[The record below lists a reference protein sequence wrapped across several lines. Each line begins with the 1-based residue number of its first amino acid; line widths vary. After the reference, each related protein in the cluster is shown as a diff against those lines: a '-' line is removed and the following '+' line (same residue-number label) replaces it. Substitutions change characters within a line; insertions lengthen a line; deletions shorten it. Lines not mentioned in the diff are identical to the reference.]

1 MATEYYIEKIN
12 KLTKEFTKTEMDELL
27 ELIREKYDEKVFITM
42 RHSNQPY
49 TRVLTDLYT
58 AKYILFS
65 CQYIFLSIVEKNVS
79 VSILNEGLLYECIYN
94 EEKTEQDRLK
104 FKKMLI
110 KINKIKYSYNKIKIS
125 NLFMNNKF
133 IIYIKLNNNF
143 FLKNK
148 LLFYKVQSLILKEK
162 DFKQLFNISKFSFLR
177 NNLLCIFI
185 NDSKLFLDIIKI
197 LENKIIFYSY
207 KNCFSN
213 MINNL
218 DVIDEY
224 NKYNTNYVYIQL
236 ILKKIIIKIIIL
248 LLFLLVSIIKYIKK

>member
-1 MATEYYIEKIN
+1 
-12 KLTKEFTKTEMDELL
+12 
-27 ELIREKYDEKVFITM
+27 
-42 RHSNQPY
+42 
-49 TRVLTDLYT
+49 
-58 AKYILFS
+58 
-65 CQYIFLSIVEKNVS
+65 
-79 VSILNEGLLYECIYN
+79 
-94 EEKTEQDRLK
+94 
-104 FKKMLI
+104 MLI

-133 IIYIKLNNNF
+133 IIYIKLNYNF

-248 LLFLLVSIIKYIKK
+248 LLFLLFSIIKYIKK